1 MNLLILSEV
10 LYRRKKEMRLIK
22 IVVSGFIF
30 SYVLL
35 FEEQTVKKRWYLFC
49 IPSKYSNNI
58 IKLNYFGS
66 ISL

>member
-35 FEEQTVKKRWYLFC
+35 FEEQTVKKKMVFVLHSFQ
-49 IPSKYSNNI
+49 IQ
-58 IKLNYFGS
+58 
-66 ISL
+66 